1 MTEHTLVLHPDFLQP
16 GLRAPAAR
24 LAEAVGLAAAIG
36 LNVAA
41 AEVVTVKQ
49 KRPATL
55 IGGGAVE
62 RMAEE
67 IRLREVGVVV
77 VDAVLSPVQ
86 QRNLESA
93 WDSKVID
100 RTGAILEHFR
110 ERDRTRG
117 GTLQVPLAAQAS
129 GSVVSGGGEVSRR
142 N

>member
-77 VDAVLSPVQ
+77 VDAALSPVQ
-86 QRNLESA
+86 QRHLERA
-93 WDSKVID
+93 WACTVRS
-100 RTGAILEHFR
+100 E
-110 ERDRTRG
+110 E
-117 GTLQVPLAAQAS
+117 S
-129 GSVVSGGGEVSRR
+129 GVGKAGGGRLRSRR
-142 N
+142 RRETKTKKKKR